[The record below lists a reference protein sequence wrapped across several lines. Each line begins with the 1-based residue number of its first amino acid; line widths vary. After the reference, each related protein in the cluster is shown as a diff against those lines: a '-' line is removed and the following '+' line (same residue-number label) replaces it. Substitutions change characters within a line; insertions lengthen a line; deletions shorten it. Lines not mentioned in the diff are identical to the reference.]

1 MNNTKYICIH
11 GHFYQPPRENAWL
24 ETIEKQPS
32 AGEPYH
38 NWNERIHAEC
48 YRPNAF
54 ARVLD
59 SQKMIRKL
67 VNNYEHISFNFG
79 PTLLSWMEQFDS
91 KTYQAILSA
100 DKKSAKKRNGHGN
113 ALAQVYNHIIQP
125 LANARDNETQ
135 IIWGLR
141 DFENRFRRKAEGIW
155 LAETAVD
162 TKTLELLVNQGIT
175 FTVLSPNQV
184 KAVRPMGDSD
194 WQQKDYHTIDTRRAY
209 RCDLPS
215 GKSID
220 LFFYDGNTAKDVA
233 FNKLLNSGQVLA
245 DRLLQPFDGKDQ
257 LVHIATD
264 GESYGHHHN
273 FGEMALAYCV
283 EYLETNNLAQL
294 TNYGEFLEL
303 HPPSWNAQIHDNSSW
318 SCAHGVERWRSD
330 CGCHTGG
337 REGWHQQWREPL
349 RLALNW
355 LRDALAEVFESHSE
369 SLLKDSWAA
378 RNDYVNLLNESESRS
393 AFFKKHQKKKLNK
406 KEQTQ
411 VLQLLEMQK
420 LSMYMYTSCGWFFND
435 ISGIETIQILQYA
448 DKAMHYASY
457 PEFTSGEKLEDG
469 FLKIL
474 EKGWSNFGTTGREIF
489 EKSVIPKRMT
499 DELLTWNLLLAT
511 VNLPENE
518 GVLFSHEYDFEK
530 KKSIDLG
537 ESIAWAGTLKMTTQQ
552 TNREKEF
559 DFFLLKNKKHEL
571 QGIIGKFRFRK
582 TPEAMLKKIAKELD
596 GSHDLDKT
604 IGGFIRGEFFIRN
617 QSIPEFA
624 AQFYGLLSENV
635 LAETRQKIQTS
646 IELRNKSNQPLNDA
660 TKRVMELIYNEQ
672 FEAVFLDKSLN
683 ISVLKQALRP
693 FIEMEVSFFEEE
705 KVARKLD
712 MAVAGF
718 ITKNDSNPK
727 LLERLDLIL
736 VLVGSANLKMN
747 WYHTQNAVVQL
758 IETFP
763 ERGEALLPH
772 LEKIGISK
780 DYYHLASNNLST
792 KTLQNEL

>member
-1 MNNTKYICIH
+1 MNNSKYICIH

-24 ETIEKQPS
+24 EAIEKQPS
-32 AGEPYH
+32 AGAPYH

-59 SQKMIRKL
+59 SQKLIRKL

-79 PTLLSWMEQFDS
+79 ATLLSWMEKYDA

-100 DKKSAKKRNGHGN
+100 DKKSAEKRNGHGN

-141 DFENRFRRKAEGIW
+141 DFENRFCRKAEGIW

-184 KAVRPMGDSD
+184 KAVRPIGEED
-194 WQQKDYHTIDTRRAY
+194 WQQKDYHSIDTRRAY

-245 DRLLQPFDGKDQ
+245 DRLLQPFDGDDQ

-283 EYLETNNLAQL
+283 EYLETNGLAQL
-294 TNYGEFLEL
+294 TNYGEYLEL

-337 REGWHQQWREPL
+337 RAGWHQQWREPL
-349 RLALNW
+349 RLGLNW
-355 LRDALAEVFESHSE
+355 LRDALAEIFESQSD

-378 RNDYVNLLNESESRS
+378 RNDYVNLLNESENRTD
-393 AFFKKHQKKKLNK
+393 FFKKHQKKKLSK

-448 DKAMHYASY
+448 DKAIHYASY
-457 PEFTSGEKLEDG
+457 FSKKKLESG
-469 FLKIL
+469 FLQIL
-474 EKGWSNFGTTGREIF
+474 DKGWSNLGMTGKEIF
-489 EKSVIPKRMT
+489 EKSVVPKRMT

-511 VNLPENE
+511 VNLAENE
-518 GVLFSHEYDFEK
+518 GVLFSHNYDFEK
-530 KKSIDLG
+530 KNSISIG
-537 ESIAWAGTLKMTTQQ
+537 ETIAWAGTLKMTTQQ

-559 DFFLLKNKKHEL
+559 DFFLLKNEQHEL

-582 TPEAMLKKIAKELD
+582 TPEAILKKIAKELE
-596 GSHDLDKT
+596 GSDDLDKT
-604 IGGFIRGEFFIRN
+604 IGGFIKGEFFERS

-635 LAETRQKIQTS
+635 FAETRQKIKTS
-646 IELRNKSNQPLNDA
+646 IELRNKSNQPLNVSN
-660 TKRVMELIYNEQ
+660 KRVMELIHNEQ
-672 FEAVFLDKSLN
+672 LDAVFFAKSLDV
-683 ISVLKQALRP
+683 SALKQALRP
-693 FIEMEVSFFEEE
+693 FIETEVSFFEEE
-705 KVARKLD
+705 KIARKLD
-712 MAVAGF
+712 LAVAEYVA
-718 ITKNDSNPK
+718 INNSNPK

-736 VLVGSANLKMN
+736 VLVQSANLKAN
-747 WYHTQNAVVQL
+747 WYHTQNAVIQL

-763 ERGEALLPH
+763 ERGEAIRPI
-772 LEKIGISK
+772 LENIGISQ
-780 DYYHLASNNLST
+780 DYIELVTHNLST

>member
-1 MNNTKYICIH
+1 MNNSKYICIH

-59 SQKMIRKL
+59 SQKMIRNL

-79 PTLLSWMEQFDS
+79 PTLLSWMENHDS

-100 DKKSAKKRNGHGN
+100 DKKSAEKRNGHGN

-125 LANARDNETQ
+125 LANERDNETQ

-141 DFENRFRRKAEGIW
+141 DFENRFCRKAEGIW

-162 TKTLELLVNQGIT
+162 TKTLELLVSQGVK

-184 KAVRPMGDSD
+184 KSVRPIGDSD
-194 WQQKDYHTIDTRRAY
+194 WQQKDYHSIDTRRAY

-245 DRLLQPFDGKDQ
+245 DRLMQPFDGDDQ

-283 EYLETNNLAQL
+283 EYLETNDLAQL

-303 HPPSWNAQIHDNSSW
+303 QPPSWNAQIHDNSSW

-349 RLALNW
+349 RLGLNW
-355 LRDALAEVFESHSE
+355 LRDALAEIFESHSE
-369 SLLKDSWAA
+369 ALVKDSWAA
-378 RNDYVNLLNESESRS
+378 RNDYVNLLNESENRT

-448 DKAMHYASY
+448 DKAIHYASY
-457 PEFTSGEKLEDG
+457 FSKKKLENG
-469 FLKIL
+469 FLQIL
-474 EKGWSNFGTTGREIF
+474 DKGWSNFGTTGKEIF
-489 EKSVIPKRMT
+489 EKSVAPKRMT

-511 VNLPENE
+511 INLPENE
-518 GVLFSHEYDFEK
+518 GVLFSHNYDFEK
-530 KKSIDLG
+530 KKSISIG
-537 ESIAWAGTLKMTTQQ
+537 ESMAWAGTLKMTTQQ

-559 DFFLLKNKKHEL
+559 DFFLLKNEQHEL

-582 TPEAMLKKIAKELD
+582 TPESMLKKMAGVLD
-596 GSHDLDKT
+596 GSDDLDKT
-604 IGGFIRGEFFIRN
+604 IDAFINGEFFERS

-624 AQFYGLLSENV
+624 AQFYSLLSENV
-635 LAETRQKIQTS
+635 FAERSKQIQYSLALQVKS
-646 IELRNKSNQPLNDA
+646 NKSLDAVGQKLLELMCNKDLNA
-660 TKRVMELIYNEQ
+660 IISS
-672 FEAVFLDKSLN
+672 KSLN
-683 ISVLKQALRP
+683 ISALMKGLRP
-693 FIEMEVSFFEEE
+693 FIEEGIPLYDKEEVM
-705 KVARKLD
+705 RKMDLST
-712 MAVAGF
+712 ANF
-718 ITKNDSNPK
+718 ITNNINNPK
-727 LLERLDLIL
+727 LTHRLDLVL
-736 VLVGSANLKMN
+736 VLAESAGLTPD
-747 WYHTQNAVVQL
+747 WYHTQNTVVQL

-763 ERGEALLPH
+763 ERGEAIKPL
-772 LEKIGISK
+772 LEKIGISQ
-780 DYYHLASNNLST
+780 DYIDFALNNSST